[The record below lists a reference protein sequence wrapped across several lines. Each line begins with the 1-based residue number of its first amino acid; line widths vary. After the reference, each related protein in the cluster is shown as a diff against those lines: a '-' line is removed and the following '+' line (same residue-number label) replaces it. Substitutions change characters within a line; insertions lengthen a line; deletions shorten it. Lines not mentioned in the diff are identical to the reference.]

1 MDATWPSAFS
11 SPGGAGAIP
20 ALRTVAAG
28 LAWSGGTFRG
38 KMTNASPSDEG
49 ERGAAAFARPG
60 ALEERKLEA
69 LVVAARAGDAGA
81 QEQLIEAYQKRLGGF
96 VYGMVSD
103 PAQVDDLCQ
112 NIFVKTV
119 LSLHQLRDPARFE
132 AWFFRLA
139 RNSCLSHLRRDK
151 FRRLFS
157 PLLPSHDEVAA
168 APAREES
175 PELALLRA
183 ALRALPEKQRALL
196 LLVQD
201 REQHYE
207 ELASAAGIG
216 VGAFKTRVHRAK
228 LALKERIAHV
238 RQRTLE

>member
-11 SPGGAGAIP
+11 PPGGGAGAIP
-20 ALRTVAAG
+20 ALRTAAAG
-28 LAWSGGTFRG
+28 LASWNGGTFRG
-38 KMTNASPSDEG
+38 KMTNARPSDEG

-60 ALEERKLEA
+60 ALDDLEA
-69 LVVAARAGDAGA
+69 LVVAARAGNAAA
-81 QEQLIEAYQKRLGGF
+81 QERLIEAYQKRLGGF

-112 NIFVKTV
+112 TIFVKTV
-119 LSLHQLRDPARFE
+119 LSLHQLRDAARFE

-139 RNSCLSHLRRDK
+139 RNCCLSHLRRDK

-157 PLLPSHDEVAA
+157 PLLPGHEEVAA
-168 APAREES
+168 APSREES

-207 ELASAAGIG
+207 ELAAAAGIG